1 MFTNS
6 VKSVKSVNSVN
17 SVNHVKMVKS
27 EQCKQF
33 ITQCYFHLWWY
44 FVDLELC
51 ARCFE
56 LEDMIA
62 GSFILIF
69 ENRLNNLTCTLFQML
84 SSNNIITFFITRI
97 QPLWDG
103 NDFCWWFQVCKGSK
117 NDTKNLLW
125 YFPAILYLVSP
136 GVFREEA
143 ITVQMVFVAEAE
155 NNCASSASL
164 NNV

>member
-1 MFTNS
+1 
-6 VKSVKSVNSVN
+6 
-17 SVNHVKMVKS
+17 
-27 EQCKQF
+27 
-33 ITQCYFHLWWY
+33 
-44 FVDLELC
+44 
-51 ARCFE
+51 
-56 LEDMIA
+56 MIGP
-62 GSFILIF
+62 GSDK
-69 ENRLNNLTCTLFQML
+69 NRLNNLTLFQML
-84 SSNNIITFFITRI
+84 SSNNIITFLITRI
-97 QPLWDG
+97 QPLWEG

-164 NNV
+164 LHRADEQWWILILVMMRTPVVWWSNAVVAMMLTLLMKRLRFSDG